1 MRKYIIGAAAG
12 YVLGSKAGR
21 KRYHQIV
28 NTAQAIGN
36 SPLTKRVTRGAR
48 KALAE
53 KIDPEPRM
61 KELKER
67 GRKRSTQIFEPDV
80 D

>member
-1 MRKYIIGAAAG
+1 MYQFIVGAAAG
-12 YVLGSKAGR
+12 YVFGTKAGR

-28 NTAQAIGN
+28 NASQAVMN
-36 SPLTKRVTRGAR
+36 SPITKSVTNSAR
-48 KALAE
+48 RAIAN

-61 KELKER
+61 KEVR
-67 GRKRSTQIFEPDV
+67 GRKRSGDQILEPDH

>member
-1 MRKYIIGAAAG
+1 MYQFIVGAAAG
-12 YVLGSKAGR
+12 YVFGTKAGR

-28 NTAQAIGN
+28 NASQAVMN
-36 SPLTKRVTRGAR
+36 SPITKSVTNSAR
-48 KALAE
+48 RAIAN

-61 KELKER
+61 KEVR
-67 GRKRSTQIFEPDV
+67 GRKRGGDRILEPDH

>member
-1 MRKYIIGAAAG
+1 MRKFIVGAAAG

-28 NTAQAIGN
+28 NTAQAVTS
-36 SPLTKRVTRGAR
+36 SPLTKRITRGAR
-48 KALAE
+48 KALAN

-61 KELKER
+61 RELKN
-67 GRKRSTQIFEPDV
+67 KRREGTAILEPDN